1 MTAHLIEIQPTS
13 HWCSYKSEE
22 SGQMSCT
29 LEEIMDTSSVFIND
43 QNFQS
48 AKMEKTRYSMVNS
61 HFNNTYLEILSY

>member
-29 LEEIMDTSSVFIND
+29 LEEIDHHDRKYGVSHGTGKSFI
-43 QNFQS
+43 
-48 AKMEKTRYSMVNS
+48 
-61 HFNNTYLEILSY
+61 